1 MWVKRQKQKKEQSLK
16 EVKLLFIVKAYCDER
31 NILNPASAEAKE
43 RRQRSLKCKAQG
55 GLLFEALHIQ

>member
-16 EVKLLFIVKAYCDER
+16 EVKILFIVKAYCEER
-31 NILNPASAEAKE
+31 NILNPPSAETKE
-43 RRQRSLKCKAQG
+43 RRQRPLKCKAQG